1 MKRSEE
7 NWKDTVAKIVLLCF
21 KYLDL
26 LFYDITNK
34 LIILGC
40 IDALIIIFNNCSY
53 EKVEYIR
60 NEKFEFNYYCV

>member
-7 NWKDTVAKIVLLCF
+7 NWKDTVTKIVLLCF
-21 KYLDL
+21 KYLVL

-34 LIILGC
+34 LLILGC
-40 IDALIIIFNNCSY
+40 TDVLNYCSY

-60 NEKFEFNYYCV
+60 NEKFEFNYYYV